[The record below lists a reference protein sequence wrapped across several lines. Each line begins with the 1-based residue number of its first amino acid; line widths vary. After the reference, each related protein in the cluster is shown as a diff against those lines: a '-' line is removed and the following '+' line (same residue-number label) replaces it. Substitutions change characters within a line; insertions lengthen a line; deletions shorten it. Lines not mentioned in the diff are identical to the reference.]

1 MKTQAGGGDDT
12 AASVLVIDRIDGGLS
27 HEDLAALADILV
39 ACVAGGASVS
49 FMAGLDHDRAQVF
62 WRAMAGD
69 AARGGR
75 VLLVARPQA
84 GAAPVG
90 TIQLVPAMTEN
101 QPHRSDIAKLLV
113 HPRARRQGIAGR
125 LLAAAE
131 AASLAMG
138 RRLITLDTDALS
150 NAARFYPAHGY
161 QTTGIVPGYALM
173 PDGAPCDTL
182 FLWKWL
188 EAATDDPAKAT
199 GEKDS

>member
-12 AASVLVIDRIDGGLS
+12 AAPVPVIERLDRGLS
-27 HEDLAALADILV
+27 DQDLAALADILV

-49 FMAGLDHDRAQVF
+49 FMTGLNHARACAF
-62 WRAMAGD
+62 WQGVAGD
-69 AARGGR
+69 AAQGGR
-75 VLLVARPQA
+75 VLLVARPEA
-84 GAAPVG
+84 GAAPTG
-90 TIQLVPAMTEN
+90 TIQLVPARTEN

-150 NAARFYPAHGY
+150 DAARFYPAHGY

-173 PDGAPCDTL
+173 PDGGPCDTL

-188 EAATDDPAKAT
+188 DAATGDPAQRV
-199 GEKDS
+199 